1 MEKDWNTQEEDS
13 TSFFPQIPR
22 RSIRPEAHSILSL
35 NSIIPSHRVMLPTI
49 HEANR
54 RPSSLSR
61 AINGILAMTEFKE
74 QFGTKCYDSKHKLEI
89 CTEDS
94 SIIVAILSAGTAL
107 GALLAAPA
115 GDSLGR
121 RKTLLLAVGI
131 FCIGSIF
138 QVCAQATDM
147 LLAGRYVALL
157 HSDNHWLTT
166 PLDSLPVLV
175 SAVYPFWYLSTNPKW
190 HLNGSEVL

>member
-1 MEKDWNTQEEDS
+1 
-13 TSFFPQIPR
+13 
-22 RSIRPEAHSILSL
+22 
-35 NSIIPSHRVMLPTI
+35 
-49 HEANR
+49 
-54 RPSSLSR
+54 
-61 AINGILAMTEFKE
+61 MTEFKE
-74 QFGTKCYDSKHKLEI
+74 QFGTKCYDSNHKLEI

-121 RKTLLLAVGI
+121 RKTLLLAVAI

-157 HSDNHWLTT
+157 HSDNRC
-166 PLDSLPVLV
+166 
-175 SAVYPFWYLSTNPKW
+175 
-190 HLNGSEVL
+190 